1 MHADC
6 MRGQCASWALT
17 FFALKISCVS
27 SSSLSLLASS
37 MEGSAILRLL
47 RTATAGHAAG
57 AAIAR
62 PEACVAART
71 TTRSRANI
79 VEVRGRSGTDIRGAY
94 GDATSNGR
102 KSFDPTEGRRP
113 RGPGLLPRPA
123 LPVWL
128 ILQDSQQQELPHH
141 SCENQSRLLP
151 CRRPLSLPLLCLS
164 IMTPRPAW
172 CSGARGT
179 LDIACST
186 LGAEGGVDSIH
197 PRLSGSNRRRRSL
210 HNRASRRWR
219 PRGGAG
225 AAWCSGAPGARL
237 QASY

>member
-6 MRGQCASWALT
+6 VRGQCASWALT

-79 VEVRGRSGTDIRGAY
+79 VEVRGRKDLGQISGGLMVMQLLMVGNRL
-94 GDATSNGR
+94 
-102 KSFDPTEGRRP
+102 TEGRRP

-210 HNRASRRWR
+210 HNRGSRRWR